1 MKKVTVDHYANLI
14 QIAYNGYSEYKTDF
28 DALYLMYRGELPDD
42 IKKSLEDR
50 RKSSIVVNKAYALVQ
65 RLRASTEQA
74 YFTNPSFASFI
85 PLTAYEEPASE
96 EMQKAFDY
104 YWNKLMKPYV
114 QLSKTITSGY
124 TYGTPIQ
131 KVYWDNNTPKLED
144 VNINDIYFDPSAKE
158 FDDNRFLVNNVYM
171 TEDDVAMYK
180 KAGIYNKKFKLSEIK
195 SGNTSTF
202 DTNGYLDLQQ
212 DGETFGRVLLQD
224 VYEQIEG
231 NWYLTTTYNS
241 ITILREKVKLEDG
254 LPFVAGKTV
263 PNILGTDTAE
273 VGTYSDSVLAPIYD
287 LQLELN
293 VRVNQEI
300 DAISEVLNPSY
311 MAERN
316 SGINEVDMRKGP
328 SRVVY
333 VQDINKITPIPA
345 PNLTA
350 LTMNEERIRNDIEEI
365 TGVQMLGSADT
376 SAVVNRQ
383 TAEGMNILSGEK
395 SLRTDAYIRTF
406 NESFVEPLIEK
417 IARLIWKYSDVP
429 AYFKGVDRSKDFAF
443 SVNVAAGLGA
453 TSKQTQLN
461 GLNEAFQKFMALQD
475 TQRAEQTVMD
485 SLPLMGIRNTAEYYE
500 PKTKKQKREEK
511 AQAEEQQQA
520 IQQEQMELEKR
531 KVEAEIG
538 KLENENA
545 TYLVEAEKSKLEV
558 EMLKEEGAAKTKV
571 ELEKIAVDSRKV
583 DLEEQKLML
592 EVEKLSKGEVNEFI

>member
-1 MKKVTVDHYANLI
+1 MRRVDSGHYANLI
-14 QIAYNGYSEYKTDF
+14 QIAYNGYSEYREDF
-28 DALYLMYRGELPDD
+28 DALYIMYRGKLPDEL
-42 IKKSLEDR
+42 KQSLEKR

-85 PLTAYEEPASE
+85 PLTAYEEAASE

-131 KVYWDNNTPKLED
+131 KVYWDIDKPKLED
-144 VNINDIYFDPSAKE
+144 VNINDIFFDPSAKD
-158 FDDNRFLVNNVYM
+158 FDDIRFLVNNVYM
-171 TEDDVAMYK
+171 TEDDVALYK
-180 KAGIYNKKFKLSEIK
+180 KSGIYNKKFKLSDVQ
-195 SGNTSTF
+195 SGNT
-202 DTNGYLDLQQ
+202 DTYNHNGYMDLQQ
-212 DGETFGRVLLQD
+212 DKTSFGRVLLQD
-224 VYEQIEG
+224 VYERLEG
-231 NWYLTTTYNS
+231 DWYVSTTYNDNLL
-241 ITILREKVKLEDG
+241 LRERILLNDG

-263 PNILGTDTAE
+263 PNIMGIDDAE
-273 VGTYSDSVLAPIYD
+273 VGVYSDSVLAPIYD

-333 VQDINKITPIPA
+333 VQDTAKIVPIPA

-350 LTMNEERIRNDIEEI
+350 LTMNEERIRTDIEEI

-376 SAVVNRQ
+376 SSIVNRQ

-417 IARLIWKYSDVP
+417 IAKLIWKYSDIP
-429 AYFKGVDRSKDFAF
+429 AYFVGVDRSRDFAF
-443 SVNVAAGLGA
+443 AVNFAAGLGS

-461 GLNEAFQKFMALQD
+461 GLNEAFQKFMALED
-475 TQRAEQTVMD
+475 RQRAEQTVMD

-500 PKTKKQKREEK
+500 PKTKKEKREEK
-511 AQAEEQQQA
+511 AQEEEQQQA
-520 IQQEQMELEKR
+520 MQEEQMKLEKR

-538 KLENENA
+538 KLENESA
-545 TYLVEAEKSKLEV
+545 TYLVDAQKSKAELEIMQDGD
-558 EMLKEEGAAKTKV
+558 ESKNKI
-571 ELEKIAVDSRKV
+571 ELEKIAVDNRKV
-583 DLEEQKLML
+583 DIEEQKLLL
-592 EVEKLSKGEVNEFI
+592 EIQGGQDERV

>member
-1 MKKVTVDHYANLI
+1 M
-14 QIAYNGYSEYKTDF
+14 IAYNGYSEYREDF
-28 DALYLMYRGELPDD
+28 DALYVMYRGKLPDD
-42 IKKSLEDR
+42 IKKSLEKR

-85 PLTAYEEPASE
+85 PLTPYEEPASE
-96 EMQKAFDY
+96 EMQKAFDF
-104 YWNKLMKPYV
+104 YWNKRMKPYV
-114 QLSKTITSGY
+114 QLSKTMTSGY
-124 TYGTPIQ
+124 MYGTPIQ
-131 KVYWDNNTPKLED
+131 KVYWDTDKPKLED
-144 VNINDIYFDPSAKE
+144 VNIHDIFFDPSAQD
-158 FDDNRFLVNNVYM
+158 FDDIRFLVNNVYM
-171 TEDDVAMYK
+171 TEDDVALYK
-180 KAGIYNKKFKLSEIK
+180 KSGIYNKKFKLEDIQ
-195 SGNTSTF
+195 SGNSNMDGSNYMQNT
-202 DTNGYLDLQQ
+202 Q
-212 DGETFGRVLLQD
+212 DKSTFGRVMLQD
-224 VYEQIEG
+224 VYEMFEG
-231 NWYLTTTYNS
+231 QWYVTTSYNS
-241 ITILREKVKLEDG
+241 NTLLRERTKLSDG

-263 PNILGTDTAE
+263 PNVTGIDDAE
-273 VGTYSDSVLAPIYD
+273 VGVYSDSVLAPIYD

-316 SGINEVDMRKGP
+316 SGINETDMRKGP

-333 VQDINKITPIPA
+333 VQDTAKIVPIPA

-350 LTMNEERIRNDIEEI
+350 LTMNEERIRVDIEEI

-376 SAVVNRQ
+376 SAIVNRQ

-406 NESFVEPLIEK
+406 NESFIEPLIEK

-429 AYFKGVDRSKDFAF
+429 AFFVGVDRSKDFAF

-461 GLNEAFQKFMALQD
+461 GLDRAFEKFMALGD
-475 TQRAEQTVMD
+475 KQRAEQTVMD
-485 SLPLMGIRNTAEYYE
+485 SLPLMGLRNTAEYYE

-511 AQAEEQQQA
+511 ANEEKQQAAMQEEQ
-520 IQQEQMELEKR
+520 MKLEKR

-538 KLENENA
+538 KLENESA
-545 TYLVEAEKSKLEV
+545 TQLVDAEKSKIELG
-558 EMLKEEGAAKTKV
+558 LIKEEGVSKTKV
-571 ELEKIAVDSRKV
+571 ELEKIAVENRKI
-583 DLEEQKLML
+583 DIEEQKLLL
-592 EVEKLSKGEVNEFI
+592 EINGGNNEQL